1 MKRNVS
7 FYSILLS
14 LVALILSYRGGEVA
28 FAADAGR
35 TAAASPSSSVRFLP
49 PTTGAPSVRVTGG
62 SRGSGDASITL
73 DVLAPND
80 TGVTTREQPALFWF
94 ESKPAQAKFELHL
107 LQENKA
113 EPVVPV
119 TGEPATK
126 ALI

>member
-35 TAAASPSSSVRFLP
+35 TAAASPSSSLRFLP

-73 DVLAPND
+73 DVLAPDD
-80 TGVTTREQPALFWF
+80 TGVTTREQPPLFWF
-94 ESKPAQAKFELHL
+94 QSKPAHAKFDMTS
-107 LQENKA
+107 LQPTQHNQLVQRTA
-113 EPVVPV
+113 HPP
-119 TGEPATK
+119 TTP
-126 ALI
+126 